1 MGSNR
6 EEPGRL
12 CSHELEESG
21 CREPSKALQLRVTPL
36 IKTSE
41 DKVIPSNAFVYTCSS
56 PWASRLQLPCK
67 QRRVPGDTMSKEPVA
82 KPRQKVNLLS
92 PHPGR

>member
-1 MGSNR
+1 MGSNC

-21 CREPSKALQLRVTPL
+21 CREPSKVLRLRVTPL

-41 DKVIPSNAFVYTCSS
+41 DKVIPSSAFVYTSS
-56 PWASRLQLPCK
+56 FPWASRLQLLCK
-67 QRRVPGDTMSKEPVA
+67 RSRIPGDTVSKVPVA
-82 KPRQKVNLLS
+82 KPQQKVNLLS
-92 PHPGR
+92 PHSGQ